1 MSGIERRAMRLTV
14 GRWLSAG
21 CLATSLAFAAGCA
34 TSRPAGAAAG
44 APAAA
49 PPVVDALLA
58 NGRLTEPL
66 AALIERARL
75 DDGQAFKIVE
85 VGRDAASSHHIVA
98 IRDRESPHRHDT
110 HDLFVVM
117 LRGHGTMRLGD
128 ETRPVGEGSILYVPR
143 ATVHAFTNLSSEP
156 AIAYAIYFPPFDG
169 KDRVPA
175 P

>member
-1 MSGIERRAMRLTV
+1 MTWTKRRGNRRGV

-21 CLATSLAFAAGCA
+21 CLAAAATFTASCA
-34 TSRPAGAAAG
+34 GSQPAGRARDG
-44 APAAA
+44 GDA

-58 NGRLTEPL
+58 GGRLTQPL
-66 AALIERARL
+66 AALIERAEL
-75 DDGQAFKIVE
+75 PDGQMFKIVE
-85 VGRDAASSHHIVA
+85 VGRDAASSHHVVA

-128 ETRPVGEGSILYVPR
+128 ATRPVGEGSILYVPR
-143 ATVHAFTNLSSEP
+143 ATVHAFTNLSAEP

>member
-1 MSGIERRAMRLTV
+1 MTWMNRRATRLAV

-21 CLATSLAFAAGCA
+21 CLATALAFAASCA
-34 TSRPAGAAAG
+34 ESRPPRGTLDAGST
-44 APAAA
+44 PAA
-49 PPVVDALLA
+49 VDALFA
-58 NGRLTEPL
+58 DGRLTEPL
-66 AALIERARL
+66 TSLIERARL
-75 DDGQAFKIVE
+75 DDGQMFKIVD
-85 VGRDAASSHHIVA
+85 VGRDAASSHHVVA

-128 ETRPVGEGSILYVPR
+128 EARPVGAGSILYVPR
-143 ATVHAFTNLSSEP
+143 ATVHAFTNLSAEP

-169 KDRVPA
+169 KDRIPA

>member
-1 MSGIERRAMRLTV
+1 MRMSV
-14 GRWLSAG
+14 GRWLIAG
-21 CLATSLAFAAGCA
+21 CLATSVVVAAGCGEWQPP
-34 TSRPAGAAAG
+34 RGAADAGG
-44 APAAA
+44 APPAL
-49 PPVVDALLA
+49 DALFPD
-58 NGRLTEPL
+58 GRFTAPL
-66 AALIERARL
+66 ASLIERAKL
-75 DDGQAFKIVE
+75 DDGQPFKILE
-85 VGRDAASSHHIVA
+85 VGRDAGSSHHVVT

-143 ATVHAFTNLSSEP
+143 ATVHAFTNLSGEP

-169 KDRVPA
+169 KDRVPV